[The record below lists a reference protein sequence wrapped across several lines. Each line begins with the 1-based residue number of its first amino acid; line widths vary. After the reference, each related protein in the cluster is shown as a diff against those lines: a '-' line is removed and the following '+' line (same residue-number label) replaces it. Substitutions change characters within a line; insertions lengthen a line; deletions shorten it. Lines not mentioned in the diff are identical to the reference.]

1 MSARKFITSPGCP
14 IWTLPI
20 ILTSPYMSTSLCIS
34 VALHTHSSASHVAAV
49 GDGAGA
55 SPITTCSWNMAVP
68 LTSMMSVSSFPSS
81 VFAWNCTFDSKL
93 AVALAMTSSPARN
106 RAIRS
111 DLCRFMRITKSGS
124 RLDVFPMAFIP
135 SPSNTRSTSRKRSAA
150 MMDSAADI
158 FEVRASAGITVVVK
172 I

>member
-1 MSARKFITSPGCP
+1 
-14 IWTLPI
+14 
-20 ILTSPYMSTSLCIS
+20 MSTSLCIS

-93 AVALAMTSSPARN
+93 AVALAITSSNGLSPRMVLD
-106 RAIRS
+106 S
-111 DLCRFMRITKSGS
+111 RFAVPSSTISL
-124 RLDVFPMAFIP
+124 RLA
-135 SPSNTRSTSRKRSAA
+135 
-150 MMDSAADI
+150 
-158 FEVRASAGITVVVK
+158 
-172 I
+172 